1 MPPIL
6 QVKDL
11 VKHFK
16 NVQAVNGVS
25 FEVDAGVCF
34 GLLGPNGAGK
44 TTTIEIIEG
53 IKSPTRGEIL
63 YKGEVL
69 RGRFQQEAGIMF
81 QSTSLQEFITV
92 HETLQMFRQLY
103 TRTLSLD
110 ELIETCALRSFLEQD
125 TRQLSG
131 GQRQR
136 LLLAVAL
143 INDPEILFLDE
154 PTTGLDPQSRHNFWE
169 LISRI
174 KAQGKTV
181 ILTTHYMEEA
191 YSLCDTIAI
200 MDHGKIIA
208 QGTPREL
215 LAAHFSDVVLQLPVE
230 DLPADHSGLPF
241 AVRAQHGVAEILS
254 HDVNM
259 TIEQLMQQGIDLSN
273 LQIRNRTL
281 DDLFLEITGKELRH

>member
-1 MPPIL
+1 MSPIL
-6 QVKDL
+6 QVTDL

-25 FEVDAGVCF
+25 FQVEAGTCF

-63 YKGEVL
+63 YKGEPMSS
-69 RGRFQQEAGIMF
+69 RFKQEAGIMF

-92 HETLQMFRQLY
+92 RETLHLFRQLY
-103 TRTLSLD
+103 PVSLSLD
-110 ELIETCALRSFLEQD
+110 EVVETCVLQEFLDRD

-143 INDPEILFLDE
+143 INDPAILFLDE

-169 LISRI
+169 LINRI

-191 YSLCDTIAI
+191 YSLCDTIVI
-200 MDHGKIIA
+200 MDHGRIIA
-208 QGTPREL
+208 EGTPKQL
-215 LAAHFSDVVLQLPVE
+215 LAAHFSDVVLQIPVE
-230 DLPADHSGLPF
+230 ELPADTSVLPF
-241 AVRAQHGVAEILS
+241 AITQHQGLAEILS
-254 HDVNM
+254 HDVNT
-259 TIEQLMQQGIDLSN
+259 TIEQLMQQGINLRR

>member
-1 MPPIL
+1 MPTIL
-6 QVKDL
+6 RVRDL

-16 NVQAVNGVS
+16 NVKAVNGVS
-25 FEVDAGVCF
+25 FKVDAGVCF

-53 IKSPTRGEIL
+53 IKSATQGEIL
-63 YKGEVL
+63 YKGEAL
-69 RGRFQQEAGIMF
+69 SSRFQQEAGIMF

-92 HETLQMFRQLY
+92 HETLQLFQQLY
-103 TRTLSLD
+103 QVTLSLD
-110 ELIETCALRSFLEQD
+110 EVIETCVLQEFLERD

-136 LLLAVAL
+136 LLLAIAL
-143 INDPEILFLDE
+143 INDPAILFLDE

-169 LISRI
+169 LITRV

-200 MDHGKIIA
+200 MGHGKIIA
-208 QGTPREL
+208 EGTPKQL
-215 LAAHFSDVVLQLPVE
+215 LAAHFRDVVLQIPVA
-230 DLPADHSGLPF
+230 DLPIDTSSLPF
-241 AVRAQHGVAEILS
+241 DIVEHQEMAEILS
-254 HDVNM
+254 HDVNA
-259 TIEQLMQQGIDLSN
+259 TIEQLMQQGINLGH

-281 DDLFLEITGKELRH
+281 DELFLEITGKELRY

>member
-1 MPPIL
+1 MSAIL
-6 QVKDL
+6 QVRNL

-25 FEVDAGVCF
+25 FTVDAGICF

-44 TTTIEIIEG
+44 TTTIEMIEG
-53 IKSPTRGEIL
+53 IKSPTQGEIL
-63 YKGEVL
+63 YKGEAL
-69 RGRFQQEAGIMF
+69 SSRFQQEAGIMF

-92 HETLQMFRQLY
+92 RETLQLFQQLY
-103 TRTLSLD
+103 PLTLSLD
-110 ELIETCALRSFLEQD
+110 EVIETCVLQEFLERD

-136 LLLAVAL
+136 LLLAIAL
-143 INDPEILFLDE
+143 INDPAILFLDE

-169 LISRI
+169 LITRI

-208 QGTPREL
+208 EGTPKQL
-215 LAAHFSDVVLQLPVE
+215 LAAHFSDVVLQLPVA
-230 DLPADHSGLPF
+230 DLPSDTSALPF
-241 AVRAQHGVAEILS
+241 NIIEQQEMAEILS
-254 HDVNM
+254 HDVNA
-259 TIEQLMQQGIDLSN
+259 TIEQLMQQGINLGR

>member
-6 QVKDL
+6 QVTNL

-25 FEVDAGVCF
+25 FQVDAGVCF

-53 IKSPTRGEIL
+53 IKAPTRGEVL
-63 YKGEVL
+63 YKGEAMS
-69 RGRFQQEAGIMF
+69 GRFKQEAGIMF

-92 HETLQMFRQLY
+92 RETLQLFRQLY
-103 TRTLSLD
+103 PLSLSLQ
-110 ELIETCALRSFLEQD
+110 EVIETCVLQEFLERD

-136 LLLAVAL
+136 LLLAIAL
-143 INDPEILFLDE
+143 INDPAILFLDE

-169 LISRI
+169 LINRI

-191 YSLCDTIAI
+191 YSLCDTIVI
-200 MDHGKIIA
+200 MDHGRIIA
-208 QGTPREL
+208 EGTPKHL
-215 LAAHFSDVVLQLPVE
+215 LAAHFSDVVLQIPVE
-230 DLPADHSGLPF
+230 ELPADGDALPF
-241 AVRAQHGVAEILS
+241 TFTQHQGMAEILS
-254 HDVNM
+254 HDVNT
-259 TIEQLMQQGIDLSN
+259 TIEQLMQRGINLRR